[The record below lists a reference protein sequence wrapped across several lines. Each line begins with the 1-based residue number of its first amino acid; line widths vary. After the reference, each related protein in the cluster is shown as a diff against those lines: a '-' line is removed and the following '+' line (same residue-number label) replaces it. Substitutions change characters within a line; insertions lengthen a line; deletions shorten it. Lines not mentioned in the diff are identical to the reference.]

1 MIIEVDGYFKQAL
14 LIGQKCSK
22 RQLKQMYLQANQL
35 TFEPDDFTGA
45 FCKLHRFEQIPYS
58 NDIEVDFVLDTDTG
72 RIYSPSY

>member
-1 MIIEVDGYFKQAL
+1 MIIEVDGYFNQAL

-35 TFEPDDFTGA
+35 TFGPDDFFGV
-45 FCKLHRFEQIPYS
+45 FCKLHHFEQIPYP
-58 NDIEVDFVLDTDTG
+58 NNIEVDFVLDTDTG